1 MELII
6 MFFYSSF
13 VAILSAA
20 TSFIIE
26 KDIDNAWN
34 LNSKKRLFAVIY
46 AVSMLCEDNIVL
58 QHDIFNGN
66 QCIPIQGVD
75 YH

>member
-26 KDIDNAWN
+26 KDIDNAWS

-66 QCIPIQGVD
+66 QCIAIQGVD